1 MQEIWI
7 KKSLCLLCLSVAAV
21 AMAQSSTPSILDRV
35 QKVDDPELGELI
47 RAAIENRKNFDQKDA
62 LEIIRKV
69 TLGYVQIKLLDQQIA
84 EVSRKINA
92 ETGPTEMRY
101 ELLMAKTELESKL
114 MAELANLRE
123 VMGVI
128 PKHAFGQQPISTLN
142 AWVHFHV
149 LGQRVYVLDTQ
160 KPFYEYWGFWR
171 LQPSGLL
178 SESETLDYVRGR
190 LKDKNSLPIRIDI
203 YHTKAMS
210 GSAEYLR
217 SRIVSL
223 VRETKSQMETEVRL
237 ELITWA
243 GSGESTFYIRE
254 GKIRVLHAAVVQ
266 RPDGGSRPLVTG
278 LVEPNDLEQHI
289 LWRLTYPGNIPLTFR
304 IEYDKAST
312 ELAKETA
319 DMARAVV
326 KHLGLD
332 ELVDV
337 AEIPVEPVP
346 EVAFLGR
353 WQGIGTDQI
362 QRIDIQLGGVCLLTP
377 GGGSESTQAG
387 ATVTCPWLPT
397 TKEIIIDPK
406 ELGMIGPNR
415 YVYRGCINADGN
427 LIIEKGLIYP
437 QGSFHRSGDS
447 WMIFER
453 MR

>member
-1 MQEIWI
+1 MQERWI

-21 AMAQSSTPSILDRV
+21 AMAQSGTPSILDRV

-47 RAAIENRKNFDQKDA
+47 RVAIENIDQKDA

-84 EVSRKINA
+84 EVSRKVEA
-92 ETGPTEMRY
+92 QTGPAEMQY
-101 ELLMAKTELESKL
+101 ELLLAKTELESKL

-142 AWVHFHV
+142 AWVRLHV

-160 KPFYEYWGFWR
+160 KPFDEYWGFWR
-171 LQPSGLL
+171 LQPSGLS

-210 GSAEYLR
+210 GAAEDLR

-223 VRETKSQMETEVRL
+223 VRETNSQMETEVRL

-243 GSGESTFYIRE
+243 GSGESTFFLRE
-254 GKIRVLHAAVVQ
+254 GKMRILHAAVAQ

-326 KHLGLD
+326 NRLGLG
-332 ELVDV
+332 ELVDIV
-337 AEIPVEPVP
+337 ETPVEPVP
-346 EVAFLGR
+346 EVAFLGQ
-353 WQGIGTDQI
+353 WQGLGADQI
-362 QRIDIQLGGVCLLTP
+362 QRIDIQPGGVCLLTP

-387 ATVTCPWLPT
+387 ATVMCPWLPT

-406 ELGMIGPNR
+406 EHDLSGPNR
-415 YVYRGCINADGN
+415 YVYRGRIKADGN
-427 LIIEKGLIYP
+427 LIVEKGLIYP